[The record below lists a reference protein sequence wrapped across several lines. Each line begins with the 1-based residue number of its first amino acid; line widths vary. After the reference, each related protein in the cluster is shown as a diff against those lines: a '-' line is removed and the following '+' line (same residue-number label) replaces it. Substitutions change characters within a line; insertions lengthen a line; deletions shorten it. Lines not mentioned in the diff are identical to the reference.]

1 MILVNI
7 ETVPGSEIV
16 EVKGLV
22 EGNTIR
28 AKHLGR
34 DIGAAFKNLVGGEI
48 QSYTQLLSE
57 ARSEA
62 LGRMVAAAQEIGANA
77 VVNVRFTT
85 SQVASGAAE
94 LFAYGTAVVISPAQQ
109 HPPAASAPPPPPVS
123 PQA

>member
-1 MILVNI
+1 MILVNT

-62 LGRMVAAAQEIGANA
+62 LQRMVAAAQGIGANA

-94 LFAYGTAVVISPAQQ
+94 LFAYGTAVVISPAQ
-109 HPPAASAPPPPPVS
+109 HAPVAPPPPP
-123 PQA
+123 PAPAQD

>member
-109 HPPAASAPPPPPVS
+109 PPPAASAPPPPPVS